1 MDKQPMIE
9 KYGPRYQGLLW
20 KELLFFKFIGALRER
35 QDKYLVTERGMYY
48 WVIMMRE
55 FFIGVNNFRS
65 QMRGKIQDEWEVIT
79 RMDKS

>member
-1 MDKQPMIE
+1 M
-9 KYGPRYQGLLW
+9 
-20 KELLFFKFIGALRER
+20 
-35 QDKYLVTERGMYY
+35 YLVTERGMYY

-65 QMRGKIQDEWEVIT
+65 QMRKNIQDEWEVIT